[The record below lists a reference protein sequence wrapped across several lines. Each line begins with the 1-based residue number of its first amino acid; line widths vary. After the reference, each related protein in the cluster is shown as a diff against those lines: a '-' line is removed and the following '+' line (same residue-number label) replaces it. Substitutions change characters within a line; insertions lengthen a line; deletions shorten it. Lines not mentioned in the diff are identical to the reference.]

1 LPVALARD
9 RFGAPRFFLM
19 TTPTKPAPA
28 FQTGSP
34 RNPADGRLA
43 ASIDAW
49 KRKLL
54 DLSKR
59 NRALNFR
66 ATKVSTVAIVDE
78 HPAEIFRLL
87 YLAERELRFKAAELF
102 DAVDAVDA
110 LKIAERLEKA
120 AAERGK
126 RLPVLIE
133 VKLSHEESKH
143 GVAPE
148 ELSALLDA
156 MSGMKA
162 VQAVGLMTV
171 PPWSEDAETAR
182 PYFREL
188 RRLRDEVVKAHPG
201 VTQLSMGMS
210 NDFVV
215 AIEEGST
222 CVRVGTAIFGKR
234 VYPVK
239 E

>member
-1 LPVALARD
+1 MPVALARD

-87 YLAERELRFKAAELF
+87 YLAERELRFKAAEPAATDAGTPAPASTGGRSDEEF
-102 DAVDAVDA
+102 DTAAPQPEFVPYDATALDDRYTDEFLQTTATPEALDRSLRPLMNPIKTYCAVDQ
-110 LKIAERLEKA
+110 
-120 AAERGK
+120 GT
-126 RLPVLIE
+126 LPSCL
-133 VKLSHEESKH
+133 
-143 GVAPE
+143 
-148 ELSALLDA
+148 
-156 MSGMKA
+156 
-162 VQAVGLMTV
+162 
-171 PPWSEDAETAR
+171 
-182 PYFREL
+182 
-188 RRLRDEVVKAHPG
+188 
-201 VTQLSMGMS
+201 
-210 NDFVV
+210 
-215 AIEEGST
+215 
-222 CVRVGTAIFGKR
+222 
-234 VYPVK
+234 
-239 E
+239 